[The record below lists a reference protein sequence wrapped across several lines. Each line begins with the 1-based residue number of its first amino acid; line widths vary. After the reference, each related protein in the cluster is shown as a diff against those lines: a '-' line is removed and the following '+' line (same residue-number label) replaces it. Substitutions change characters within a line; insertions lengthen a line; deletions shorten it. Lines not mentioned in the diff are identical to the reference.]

1 MNIED
6 LKQVL
11 KTNKY
16 YLSSELE
23 QYGYH
28 IENMKYNKSRCV
40 FCGGDNMAI
49 TKKDGNYIYKCFNC
63 DKGGDV
69 IKLIQEKE

>member
-40 FCGGDNMAI
+40 FCGGD
-49 TKKDGNYIYKCFNC
+49 K
-63 DKGGDV
+63 
-69 IKLIQEKE
+69 

>member
-49 TKKDGNYIYKCFNC
+49 TKKDGNYI
-63 DKGGDV
+63 
-69 IKLIQEKE
+69 